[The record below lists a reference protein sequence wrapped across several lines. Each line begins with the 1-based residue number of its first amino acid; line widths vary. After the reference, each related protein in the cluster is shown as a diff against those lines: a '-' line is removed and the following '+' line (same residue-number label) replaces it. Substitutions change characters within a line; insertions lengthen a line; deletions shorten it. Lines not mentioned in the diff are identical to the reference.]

1 MIKKI
6 MNRLKKQIKGFIIAG
21 ISANLVSF
29 FIYVLLYKNINT
41 NILFASIMGQI
52 FGILTNY
59 QINSKYVFNKKLK
72 FRKKLLFLGY
82 YISTIYIVGIF
93 IKNLVYFN
101 IEYRF
106 AWLIAI
112 FIISFFNFIFVKF
125 IAFKDF

>member
-1 MIKKI
+1 
-6 MNRLKKQIKGFIIAG
+6 MNRLRKQIKGFIIAG

-41 NILFASIMGQI
+41 NIIFASIIGQI

-82 YISTIYIVGIF
+82 YISTIYIVAIF
-93 IKNLVYFN
+93 IKNLVYLN
-101 IEYRF
+101 IEYRL

-112 FIISFFNFIFVKF
+112 FIFLFFNFIFVKF